1 MVKGDITMH
10 TVHSIIRSIR
20 EVIRLG
26 ASFDISGMSFEIEA
40 ADIENDLMF
49 GRS

>member
-1 MVKGDITMH
+1 MH
-10 TVHSIIRSIR
+10 TVHSIIQSIG

-26 ASFDISGMSFEIEA
+26 ASFDLSGMSFEIEA
-40 ADIENDLMF
+40 ADIDNDLMF